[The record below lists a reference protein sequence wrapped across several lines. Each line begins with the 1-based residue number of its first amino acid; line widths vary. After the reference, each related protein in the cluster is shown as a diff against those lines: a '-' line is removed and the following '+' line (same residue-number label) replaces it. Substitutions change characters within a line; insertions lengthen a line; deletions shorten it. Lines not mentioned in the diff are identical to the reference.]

1 MITTLNVVII
11 GLVFVII
18 DLIPMYQ
25 NKEWISFFLSVS
37 LLIISLILVVL
48 IDLKVKIPSPSEYIE
63 KIVTFIFGLE

>member
-37 LLIISLILVVL
+37 LLVIALILVVL
-48 IDLKVKIPSPSEYIE
+48 IDLKVKIPSPSDYIE